1 MQSGI
6 VTRFAPSP
14 TGWLHPGHALSAG
27 IAALHARAAGGR
39 FLLRI
44 EDIDTT
50 RCRPEYSDAILADL
64 AWLGLHWEQP
74 VRRQSQHFAAYATAL
89 DDLKQRGLL
98 YPCFCTRR
106 QIQAEIAAAGGAP
119 HGFDG
124 ALYPGTCRGLAES
137 ARQDRIAAGGNYALR
152 LDMAAAC
159 RQVAG
164 WPLRWQDGTAG
175 PQAVTADLLLA
186 GFGDVVLARKDIP
199 ASYHLCVTHDD
210 ALQGITLVTRGQD
223 LFPATHLHRLLQAL
237 FGWPV
242 PAYAHHRLLA
252 DESGERLAKRRGAAS
267 LRDLRMAGASP
278 AAVWRQVGLDP
289 ADMEKMAES
298 VSRETPRERS

>member
-14 TGWLHPGHALSAG
+14 TGFLHPGHALSAG
-27 IAALHARAAGGR
+27 IAALRARTSPGGR

-50 RCRPEYSDAILADL
+50 RCRPEFVHAIREDL
-64 AWLGLHWEQP
+64 AWLGLRWEAP
-74 VRRQSQHFAAYATAL
+74 VRLQSQHFADYQAAL
-89 DDLKQRGLL
+89 DALRMRGLL
-98 YPCFCTRR
+98 YPCFCTRK

-124 ALYPGTCRGLAES
+124 MVYPGTCRNLGPAE
-137 ARQDRIAAGGNYALR
+137 RQDRIAAGAAYALR

-159 RQVAG
+159 RQTAG
-164 WPLRWQDGTAG
+164 WPLTWDDEIAG
-175 PQAVTADLLLA
+175 PQAVTPELLLD
-186 GFGDVVLARKDIP
+186 GFGDVVLARKEIP

-210 ALQGITLVTRGQD
+210 ALQGVTLITRGQD

-242 PAYAHHRLLA
+242 PAYAHHRLLT
-252 DESGERLAKRRGAAS
+252 DDTGERLAKRRQATA
-267 LRDLRMAGASP
+267 LRDLRAAGLTP
-278 AAVWRQVGLDP
+278 AEVWNSIGLAPED
-289 ADMEKMAES
+289 
-298 VSRETPRERS
+298 VR